1 MGNAL
6 FVVWRESVE
15 AMLVIGILYAWL
27 KRNESMNRLAD
38 GTLQG
43 SRLPALWLGCAAG
56 VGLAL
61 ALGWAMLAAQSEL
74 SGQALEWFQTAMLFV
89 AAGLITQMVLWMQL
103 HGREI
108 KQNLE
113 DQLARATQ
121 HTNWLGSAAVVII
134 AALAIAREGAETV
147 IFLYGLGLEQSDNI
161 KLALGALGGFVL
173 ALLTAWVAARGL
185 RFFSYRTF
193 FRISSF
199 LLLLFAAA
207 LLVTA
212 ADRLIGMGWLPP
224 LIEPLWDS
232 SALLDDSSATGRI
245 IASITGYRAQ
255 PSLMLMLVYIAYWAG
270 VTFIK
275 SRMSQISP
283 STTPQRA

>member
-27 KRNESMNRLAD
+27 KRNESMNNLAND
-38 GTLQG
+38 GSIQG
-43 SRLPALWLGCAAG
+43 SRLPALWLGCGAG

-74 SGQALEWFQTAMLFV
+74 SGEALEWFQTAMLFI

-108 KQNLE
+108 KSHLE
-113 DQLARATQ
+113 SQLTRATQ
-121 HTNWLGSAAVVII
+121 HANWQAKAMVAAI

-147 IFLYGLGLEQSDNI
+147 IFLYGLGLEQSDGAL
-161 KLALGALGGFVL
+161 LALGALSGFTL
-173 ALLTAWVAARGL
+173 ALFTAWAAARGL
-185 RFFSYRTF
+185 RFLDYRTF
-193 FRISSF
+193 FRISGF
-199 LLLLFAAA
+199 LLLVFAAA
-207 LLVTA
+207 LLVA
-212 ADRLIGMGWLPP
+212 AVERLIGMGWLPA
-224 LIEPLWDS
+224 LVEPLWDS
-232 SALLDDSSATGRI
+232 AWLLDDSSAAGRI

-270 VTFIK
+270 VSFIK
-275 SRMSQISP
+275 SRMLP
-283 STTPQRA
+283 TLPHRA